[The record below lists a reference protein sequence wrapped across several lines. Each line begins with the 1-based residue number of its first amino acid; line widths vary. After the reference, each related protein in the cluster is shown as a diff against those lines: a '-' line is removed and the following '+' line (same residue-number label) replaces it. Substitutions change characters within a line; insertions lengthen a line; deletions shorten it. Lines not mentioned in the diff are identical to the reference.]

1 MEFPLAL
8 HGICLITGKG
18 LLKLLKTLLIFKEKF
33 KLTHDGGFTGKV
45 IRQDNVLKWTNSHPC
60 GQEVVGTWF
69 WQEPFS
75 GEAPGTG

>member
-8 HGICLITGKG
+8 HVICLITGKG

-45 IRQDNVLKWTNSHPC
+45 IRQDNVLK
-60 GQEVVGTWF
+60 
-69 WQEPFS
+69 
-75 GEAPGTG
+75 